1 MNEPL
6 AEYSCLRCR
15 CVSVSYGQCVSSAEL
30 MFVISTSGSMD
41 PYYMPRVVE
50 FITNMTS
57 SLPVDNGQIRIGVM
71 TYADQSRQD
80 IALGAFSSK
89 SDIVT
94 ALQNLQYHGGR
105 YIHFY
110 MSLSL
115 INNFIKFVLESSGT
129 LTSQDRTSR
138 WEHSAASLILSLHCR
153 TSSTTAAGTYML
165 CVLL

>member
-1 MNEPL
+1 
-6 AEYSCLRCR
+6 
-15 CVSVSYGQCVSSAEL
+15 

-105 YIHFY
+105 YIHV
-110 MSLSL
+110 MCPIIDLLVIS
-115 INNFIKFVLESSGT
+115 NFIKFVLES
-129 LTSQDRTSR
+129 
-138 WEHSAASLILSLHCR
+138 
-153 TSSTTAAGTYML
+153 
-165 CVLL
+165 

>member
-1 MNEPL
+1 MY
-6 AEYSCLRCR
+6 EYEYLCD
-15 CVSVSYGQCVSSAEL
+15 VSVSYGQCVSSAEL

-57 SLPVDNGQIRIGVM
+57 SLPVNIRQIRIGVM
-71 TYADQSRQD
+71 TYADQSRLD
-80 IALGAFSSK
+80 IALGAFRSK

-105 YIHFY
+105 YLHFY

-129 LTSQDRTSR
+129 LISQDWTSHSG
-138 WEHSAASLILSLHCR
+138 HSAASQILSLHSR
-153 TSSTTAAGTYML
+153 TCNTMAAGTYTL
-165 CVLL
+165 YWVHLSTYQ